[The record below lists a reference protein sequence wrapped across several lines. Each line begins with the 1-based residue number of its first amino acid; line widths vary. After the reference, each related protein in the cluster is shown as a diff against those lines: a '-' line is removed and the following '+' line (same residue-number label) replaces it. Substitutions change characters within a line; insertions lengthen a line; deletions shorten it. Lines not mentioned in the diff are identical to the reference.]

1 MTWRNGWR
9 CFEVKAVVQEKW
21 TAESILKHFE
31 ALTPDPSWS
40 FAGLTQRQ
48 TNYATHGYHR
58 YPAKFIPQLVARL
71 LSDFSAEGDLVV
83 DPFMGSGTTLV
94 EAKLNRRPSVGV
106 DINPVAH
113 LVAKAKVTPIEPSR
127 LESAIALLEKSLS
140 NQEQPALFILRER
153 ADSDFCGQRL
163 DYWFPSD
170 VKSELMR
177 IHAAIENLP
186 DEDLR
191 VFFRCAFSHI
201 LKPCSWWLN
210 RSVKPTRD
218 LKKRIPPPILT
229 FFQHVRRMASG
240 NRQFWELLRQKDA
253 LDVPAKPYCADARQL
268 PLPDSSAQLIVT
280 SPPYVTSYEY
290 ADLHQLTVL
299 WYQAVTDLKEFRRQ
313 FIGTASCNG
322 KPVNMGSF
330 IAETIVAALKG
341 RDKKKAQEVAVYFT
355 EMRECFLEMWRVLKR
370 GGYACIVIGNTR
382 LCGVEILN
390 AQVFVEQM
398 LSLGFELHQVIL
410 REIPSKI
417 LPRTRDQKTGK
428 FAKVT
433 EADFIAYPHEFILV
447 LRKL

>member
-1 MTWRNGWR
+1 
-9 CFEVKAVVQEKW
+9 VKAVVQEKW

-40 FAGLTQRQ
+40 FAGLTQCQ

-71 LSDFSAEGDLVV
+71 LSDFSAEGDLFV

-106 DINPVAH
+106 DINPVAF
-113 LVAKAKVTPIEPSR
+113 LVAKAKVTPIEPTR
-127 LESAIALLEKSLS
+127 LENAVALLKSVLNGEQSSLLRLS
-140 NQEQPALFILRER
+140 PSVPRR
-153 ADSDFCGQRL
+153 SPSSSRL
-163 DYWFPSD
+163 DYWFPPET
-170 VKSELMR
+170 KRELVR
-177 IHAAIENLP
+177 LHQTIESLP

-191 VFFRCAFSHI
+191 TFFRCAFSHI

-210 RSVKPTRD
+210 RSIKPVRD
-218 LKKRIPPPILT
+218 LTKRLPSPIAT
-229 FFQHVRRMASG
+229 FFRHVHFMVSG
-240 NRQFWELLRQKDA
+240 NQCFWNLLRARKA
-253 LDVPAKPYCADARQL
+253 TDVPAEPYCADARQL
-268 PLPDSSAQLIVT
+268 PLPDASAQLIVT

-290 ADLHQLTVL
+290 ADMHQLTAL
-299 WYQAVTDLKEFRRQ
+299 WYGDEWGVASDKEFRRR
-313 FIGTASCNG
+313 FIGTAACNG
-322 KPVNMGSF
+322 KPVNMGSQ
-330 IAETIVAALKG
+330 IAQHIVEALQE
-341 RDKKKAQEVAVYFT
+341 RHPKKAQEVAVYFT
-355 EMRECFLEMWRVLKR
+355 EMRECFLEIWRVLKR

-398 LSLGFELHQVIL
+398 LALGFELHRVIL

-428 FAKVT
+428 FTKAT
-433 EADFIAYPHEFILV
+433 SADFIAYPHEFILI
-447 LRKL
+447 LRKS

>member
-58 YPAKFIPQLVARL
+58 YPAKFIPQLAARL
-71 LSDFSAEGDLVV
+71 ISDFSAEGALVV
-83 DPFMGSGTTLV
+83 DPFMGSGTALV
-94 EAKLNRRPSVGV
+94 EAKLHRRPSVGV
-106 DINPVAH
+106 DINPVAY
-113 LVAKAKVTPIEPSR
+113 LVTKAKVTPIEPVR
-127 LESAIALLEKSLS
+127 LRSAIASLEKSLREH
-140 NQEQPALFILRER
+140 EQPSLFILRER
-153 ADSDFCGQRL
+153 LEETLVEQRL
-163 DYWFPSD
+163 DYWFPPN
-170 VKSELMR
+170 VKSELIR
-177 IHAAIENLP
+177 LHGAIENLP

-191 VFFRCAFSHI
+191 YFFRCALSHI

-218 LKKRIPPPILT
+218 FKKRIPSPIQT
-229 FFQHVRRMASG
+229 FFQHVRRMESG
-240 NRQFWELLRQKDA
+240 NQQFWDLLRRNNA

-268 PLPDSSAQLIVT
+268 PLPSESAQLIVT

-299 WYQAVTDLKEFRRQ
+299 WYRTATDLREFRRQ
-313 FIGTASCNG
+313 FIGTASCDG
-322 KPVNMGSF
+322 KPVFTGSQ
-330 IAETIVAALKG
+330 IAEAIVTALEE
-341 RDKKKAQEVAVYFT
+341 RNKKKAHEVAVYFT
-355 EMRECFLEMWRVLKR
+355 EMRECFIEMWRVLKR